1 MNEELQL
8 KLQAYLDGEL
18 PDGEARDV
26 ADLIARDT
34 GAAALVTELKNT
46 RGALKAFESEI
57 KLPESREFFW
67 SKIEREIGRGDKP
80 QTVDASPA
88 WLTALLRR
96 FLVPAGA
103 VAALVIA
110 ALLLTQQTPGIVAGV
125 SESETAFPG
134 ADTFTYR
141 DYAAGMTLVWLSYP
155 AENGFADF
163 APDDTLN

>member
-1 MNEELQL
+1 MKEEMQL

-18 PDGEARDV
+18 PDSEARDV

-34 GAAALVTELKNT
+34 DAAALVTELKNT

-67 SKIEREIGRGDKP
+67 SKIEREISRADKP
-80 QTVDASPA
+80 QAVDASPA
-88 WLTALLRR
+88 WLSALLRR
-96 FLVPAGA
+96 FLAPAGA

-110 ALLLTQQTPGIVAGV
+110 ALLITQQTPGLVGA
-125 SESETAFPG
+125 SETETAFAG

-141 DYAAGMTLVWLSYP
+141 DYAAGMTLVWLAYP

-163 APDDTLN
+163 TPGDTLE

>member
-1 MNEELQL
+1 MKQELQL

-18 PDGEARDV
+18 PDSEARDV

-34 GAAALVTELKNT
+34 GAAALVTEVKNT

-67 SKIEREIGRGDKP
+67 SKIEREIGRADKP
-80 QTVDASPA
+80 QAVEASPA
-88 WLTALLRR
+88 WLSILLRR
-96 FLVPAGA
+96 FLAPAGA

-110 ALLLTQQTPGIVAGV
+110 ALLITQQTPGMVGA
-125 SESETAFPG
+125 SESETAFAG

-141 DYAAGMTLVWLSYP
+141 DYPAGMTLVWLSYP

-163 APDDTLN
+163 TPGDTLD